1 MRWIVGRNGM
11 STVADQ
17 VPGGPFQMCKRLI
30 APSVLFFAMTGLQPA
45 LAQVSGVH
53 ARPLLAPPIS
63 ADDPPVVFLQAARAA
78 SPDSDQAVL
87 DVGAARQALA
97 VHDRLGAE
105 RAIDDA
111 IVAVS
116 SPPPVT
122 PIVSAP
128 VVVAGPPSP
137 PPPEPPPVT
146 YALLPGHWQL
156 RGANYV
162 WVPPETTQRR
172 IEERPYVQGRYVWR
186 DGAWVWVPDYYEGN

>member
-1 MRWIVGRNGM
+1 M
-11 STVADQ
+11 SRDRSTD
-17 VPGGPFQMCKRLI
+17 
-30 APSVLFFAMTGLQPA
+30 
-45 LAQVSGVH
+45 
-53 ARPLLAPPIS
+53 APPFAQPRLAGGRTGEAQEALELAES
-63 ADDPPVVFLQAARAA
+63 RMLNRAVDPTRAA
-78 SPDSDQAVL
+78 SPDSDHPVL

-97 VHDRLGAE
+97 AHDRPGAA

-128 VVVAGPPSP
+128 VVVASPPSP

-162 WVPPETTQRR
+162 WVRPETTQRR